1 MYASTVGYF
10 FAPSSFF
17 VDHHKRLPLNFLS
30 VILAHRRKIY
40 YSQSSASILPVRI
53 LLGNTCAFS
62 FISRPLR
69 DKILLLGGAWCSLPL
84 PRFNYFLMEM
94 LSRRVRIPR
103 LLLLVFS
110 IIVVFFVLRALLKVS
125 FGLRTESG
133 EIRILTYNI
142 WYSSEKMEERIEA
155 LGQVVQDL
163 QPDFLVFQEVS
174 LGNLPL
180 LEKQHW
186 LLGYHLIPPKVNTVK
201 LITTSKSCAVI
212 FSRYSAVD
220 DWQIYLYEHFAKYR
234 RALVGAEVKD
244 IVPSKDVKLVLA
256 GTHLAHDVPRALV
269 REQQLKEAMQLLT
282 PYENVCLM
290 GDLNI
295 LDEVDGELVLPSPWF
310 DAWLSIPGHTHSKGY
325 TVSLNTSPFAS
336 VRRRN
341 GTSLGRLD
349 RILCKLSDFKV
360 KEVRVVG
367 NKLTKSGILPSDH
380 FGVFAVIKPIAKT
393 NKPRKTTKTKDQVYF
408 NRPPG
413 WEKLIKN

>member
-1 MYASTVGYF
+1 M
-10 FAPSSFF
+10 
-17 VDHHKRLPLNFLS
+17 
-30 VILAHRRKIY
+30 
-40 YSQSSASILPVRI
+40 
-53 LLGNTCAFS
+53 
-62 FISRPLR
+62 
-69 DKILLLGGAWCSLPL
+69 LGGAWCSLPL

-133 EIRILTYNI
+133 EISILTYNI

-174 LGNLPL
+174 LVNLPL

-220 DWQIYLYEHFAKYR
+220 NWQIYLYEHFAKYR

-269 REQQLKEAMQLLT
+269 REEQLKEAMNLLT

-295 LDEVDGELVLPSPWF
+295 LDEVDGELVLPSPWI

-325 TVSLNTSPFAS
+325 TISQNTSPFAS